1 MSLFKFSTFLIFFSL
16 FTQAQLFAAGFSG
29 QECLKANFSTQV
41 RHKGQPFGLAEN
53 ILEVDKRNC
62 LVKINH
68 KKMRFLKEY
77 WEIDVCRGPIHVKSG
92 TGAVDVARRS
102 GDCSRTDDSAFCQ
115 ELRTLESVLQN
126 DGLIFADGAKEEL
139 NDPHGMIYCSYLLLQ
154 KYLRVGKILS
164 SEGNDG
170 QVDLG
175 SGLFDESG
183 EQNFKTQAPD
193 MGPVS
198 EEEKKEAP
206 FPETEELGN
215 F

>member
-1 MSLFKFSTFLIFFSL
+1 MSLSKFSALILLFSF
-16 FTQAQLFAAGFSG
+16 FTQTQVMAKGFSG

-53 ILEVDKRNC
+53 ILEVEKRNC

-68 KKMRFLKEY
+68 KQMRFLKEY
-77 WEIDVCRGPIHVKSG
+77 WEIDVCRGPIHIKSG

-102 GDCSRTDDSAFCQ
+102 GDCTRTDDSAFCE
-115 ELRTLESVLQN
+115 ELRKLESVLQN

-139 NDPHGMIYCSYLLLQ
+139 RDPHGMIFCSYLLLQ

-164 SEGNDG
+164 SESRDEQLN
-170 QVDLG
+170 LG
-175 SGLFDESG
+175 TGLFDESG
-183 EQNFKTQAPD
+183 DQKFKTQVPD
-193 MGPVS
+193 LGPVS
-198 EEEKKEAP
+198 EEEKKEGP